1 MRISLNEKE
10 RQYFL
15 NMLEEKFYTTENM
28 EELQMITSLKQ
39 ILQADTESWLSE
51 LSESAKYRVS
61 QINYRK
67 I

>member
-1 MRISLNEKE
+1 MKINLTEKE
-10 RQYFL
+10 RQYLL

-51 LSESAKYRVS
+51 LSTANQPE
-61 QINYRK
+61 
-67 I
+67 